1 MSDKE
6 KNNIQVVEKV
16 FQAVNTGDMSKVSDF
31 ISPKYFNHESQRD
44 PVRSKMRGPEEF
56 IDTVINLR
64 KAIADLSYEEQE
76 TIVCN
81 NKVVYL
87 LYGVYAKRIRTRQSR
102 RNFAESSPNLQKPD

>member
-44 PVRSKMRGPEEF
+44 PVRSKIRGPAEF

-64 KAIADLSYEEQE
+64 KAIADISDEENRELLS
-76 TIVCN
+76 
-81 NKVVYL
+81 L
-87 LYGVYAKRIRTRQSR
+87 
-102 RNFAESSPNLQKPD
+102 